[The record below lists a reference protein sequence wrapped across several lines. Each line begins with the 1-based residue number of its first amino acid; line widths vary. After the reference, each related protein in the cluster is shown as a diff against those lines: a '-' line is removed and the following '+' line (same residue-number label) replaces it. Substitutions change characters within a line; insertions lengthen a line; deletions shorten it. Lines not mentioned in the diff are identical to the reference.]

1 MGNLFVSLAEV
12 PTMSERTFDRETLLE
27 LSVNVIPLGILVFFV
42 AVYAVVGSF
51 PDDPVVL
58 VIQMSIILLTAG
70 GLTVLTYYSGK
81 AISGAEEE
89 MDEYIPAGYSQEDA
103 ERGSL
108 PGDHGGPEAQ
118 GTVSG
123 GADDED
129 TETDGTVDEDGD

>member
-1 MGNLFVSLAEV
+1 
-12 PTMSERTFDRETLLE
+12 MSERTFDRETLLD

-89 MDEYIPAGYSQEDA
+89 MDEYVPAGYSHEDA
-103 ERGSL
+103 EAGSI
-108 PGDHGGPEAQ
+108 PGDHADDDPEA
-118 GTVSG
+118 
-123 GADDED
+123 
-129 TETDGTVDEDGD
+129 TEAEAET